1 MKYLKQSLCRHVV
14 AIVMFACM
22 GAGPLHAEADGPD
35 HFRVTGVAS
44 NDTLNI
50 RAGASSSSRKLGEIP
65 PDGNGIRNLGCKGGL
80 SFAQWQS
87 ASPAQRKAAQNS
99 RWCRVSYNGVT
110 GWVAA
115 RFLAEGSAP
124 SSAAGGAPP
133 NVSPPIKRSLSQ
145 DETLRRIAVPANGSI
160 SIKGTIEGY
169 KHEVYAI
176 SIGVGETLTVRFDTR
191 STSAYFNVIDASDAS
206 GAAIHR
212 GEVDGK
218 SALVKAARPMT
229 YLIQPYLVR
238 AVARRGARAGYT
250 FSIARQ
256 SGQSAAQPQAFG
268 GQPSSSGQ
276 ASASPSFDCSKADSS
291 ATNLICR
298 DAMLAAVDRETTRL
312 FKLALAGRYMNAD
325 RRKELVTVERGWIKG
340 RDDCWKAKD
349 LRRCIFE
356 NYLQRIHQLRQGYAN
371 ARTQDANGIS
381 SGPLVLVCKGLDA
394 LVGATFVQSEPP
406 SVYLEWR
413 ANNHA
418 LALQPSGSGARYVAS
433 YDGGEVTLWTKGK
446 SALLKPAKQ
455 KELSCS
461 IEQPG

>member
-1 MKYLKQSLCRHVV
+1 MKHSLQSFRRHAACVV
-14 AIVMFACM
+14 IFVCM

-50 RAGASSSSRKLGEIP
+50 RASASGSSRKLGEIP
-65 PDGNGIRNLGCKGGL
+65 PDANGIRNLGCKGGL

-99 RWCRVSYNGVT
+99 RWCRVSYKGVT

-115 RFLAEGSAP
+115 RFLAEGTAS

-133 NVSPPIKRSLSQ
+133 NVMPPIKRALSQ
-145 DETLRRIAVPANGSI
+145 DETLRRLSVPANGSLTVR
-160 SIKGTIEGY
+160 GTISGY
-169 KHEVYAI
+169 KHDVYAV
-176 SIGVGETLTVRFDTR
+176 SIAAGDTLSVRFDTR
-191 STSAYFNVIDASDAS
+191 STSAYFNLIDAGDAS

-212 GEVDGK
+212 GDVDGK
-218 SALVKAARPMT
+218 SASVKAARPMT
-229 YLIQPYLVR
+229 YLIQPYIVR
-238 AVARRGARAGYT
+238 AAARRGEKAQYSFAITRNAGT
-250 FSIARQ
+250 GTPAPSQ
-256 SGQSAAQPQAFG
+256 AAMTG
-268 GQPSSSGQ
+268 RGS
-276 ASASPSFDCSKADSS
+276 SPSFDCSKADNSV
-291 ATNLICR
+291 TKLICQ
-298 DAMLAAVDRETTRL
+298 DAMLAALDRETTRL

-325 RRKELVTVERGWIKG
+325 RRKELVTFERGWIKG

-371 ARTQDANGIS
+371 ARTQDAKGIS
-381 SGPLVLVCKGLDA
+381 SGPLVLVCKGLEA

-406 SVYLEWR
+406 SVYLEWKD
-413 ANNHA
+413 NNHA

-433 YDGGEVTLWTKGK
+433 YDDGEVTLWTKGK

-455 KELSCS
+455 KELSCN